1 MLAMDTLEAW
11 WESFYTAG
19 RRWSGRPNA
28 SLVAE
33 VAGLVPGRALDLG
46 CGQGGDAIWLAQQGW
61 TVTGVDVSATALE
74 AAAAHAQDAGVA
86 GAITWERRDLGTSL
100 PDGPFHLVTCSYL
113 HSPVEIPWG
122 AILRDAAARVAPGG
136 TLLVIAHARSPE
148 HHHADLPT
156 LAEVRAELEPATTG
170 WEVVTS
176 ELRAFDHAFADEAPR
191 RRVDIVVCLTRR

>member
-1 MLAMDTLEAW
+1 MRSMSTLEAW
-11 WESFYTAG
+11 WESFYAEG

-28 SLVAE
+28 SLVDE

-61 TVTGVDVSATALE
+61 TVTGVDVSSTALD
-74 AAAAHAQDAGVA
+74 AAAAHAEDAGV
-86 GAITWERRDLGTSL
+86 GGTITWEQRDVGTSL
-100 PDGPFHLVTCSYL
+100 PDGPFGLVTCSYL
-113 HSPVEIPWG
+113 HSPIEIPWG

-136 TLLVIAHARSPE
+136 TLVVIAHARSPE

-156 LAEVRAELEPATTG
+156 LEEVRGELDAATAG

-191 RRVDIVVCLTRR
+191 RRVDIVVRLTRR

>member
-1 MLAMDTLEAW
+1 MSTLEAW
-11 WESFYTAG
+11 WESFYAEG

-28 SLVAE
+28 SLVEE
-33 VAGLVPGRALDLG
+33 VAGLAPGRALDLG

-61 TVTGVDVSATALE
+61 TVTGVDVSATALD

-86 GAITWERRDLGTSL
+86 DSITWERRDVGTSL
-100 PDGPFHLVTCSYL
+100 PDGPFDLVTCSYL

-122 AILRDAAARVAPGG
+122 EILREAAARVAQGG

-148 HHHADLPT
+148 HHHADLPM
-156 LAEVRAELEPATTG
+156 LEDVRDELRPATAG
-170 WEVVTS
+170 WRVVTS

-191 RRVDIVVCLTRR
+191 RRVDIVVRLASG